1 MHLPFSQEEW
11 KKILGNVY
19 KRAASDH
26 QFHTLCQR
34 DAHAAIK
41 QVSGRDVPKSFKI
54 RFVDESEE
62 LCIMLPSE
70 KRHAATPL
78 TDTQLEELAEKM
90 VGTALF
96 DLQELPTSG
105 H

>member
-1 MHLPFSQEEW
+1 MHLPFSEDEW
-11 KKILGNVY
+11 KKILRNIY

-26 QFHTLCQR
+26 QFHILCQK
-34 DAHAAIK
+34 DAHSAVK
-41 QVSGRDVPKSFKI
+41 QVSGKEIPRSFKI

-70 KRHAATPL
+70 SRHRPHPL
-78 TDTQLEELAEKM
+78 SDHELEALADKM

-96 DLQELPTSG
+96 DLQEVSIY
-105 H
+105 